1 MSEGYKPAITWIAS
15 YPKSGNTEVRFK
27 MRAYEDPDKFTS
39 LKSEKQ
45 HGLQDCLVR
54 FTEMVSA
61 VPFDEMTADEVFAVR
76 PAAIAA
82 MARAYGGRPTVKT
95 HSACVALGPHP
106 IQIPLAL
113 SARVIYIMR
122 DPRDVVASYS
132 AHYGHT
138 FDQTI
143 ERMADPG
150 NCTTLDAFS
159 LPRQLISS
167 WSINVQSWTRSVLPI
182 EQFVTS
188 FEQLRADPEA
198 ILSGIVG
205 FVTSKPADPGRVRAA
220 CELTTLENLR
230 EMEAEAAPDELAW
243 RPERME
249 TFFRRGEA
257 GGYKDELTPEQV
269 ARVEADHGAVM
280 RHFGYLEGN

>member
-1 MSEGYKPAITWIAS
+1 MSEGYKAAITWIAS

-54 FTEMVSA
+54 FTERVSA
-61 VPFDEMTADEVFAVR
+61 VPFEEMTMDEVFAVR

-106 IQIPLAL
+106 IQIPISLTAK
-113 SARVIYIMR
+113 AIYVMR
-122 DPRDVVASYS
+122 DPRDIVASY
-132 AHYGHT
+132 AYHYGHT

-167 WSINVQSWTRSVLPI
+167 WSINVQSWTRSVLPFD
-182 EQFVTS
+182 QFVMS
-188 FEQLRADPEA
+188 FEQLRADPEK
-198 ILSGIVG
+198 ILTGIVE
-205 FVTSKPADPGRVRAA
+205 FLTHKPADPGRVRAA
-220 CELTTLENLR
+220 CELTTLESLR
-230 EMEAEAAPDELAW
+230 KMEAEASPEEVAF

-249 TFFRRGEA
+249 TFFRRGEV
-257 GGYKDELTPEQV
+257 GGWKDELTPEQV
-269 ARVEADHGAVM
+269 ARVEVDHGPVM
-280 RHFGYLEGN
+280 RHFGYLEG